1 MGGVNVI
8 LTFRNVYLDNVS
20 TVCGPYEER
29 GPLGH
34 NFDKKYSDLYM
45 REKSFEK
52 AEIRLLEDSIKILLK
67 KTKLKTND
75 IDLVIAGDLLN
86 QITSSSYGALNF
98 KSPFLGIYTACAT
111 SIEGILIG
119 STFIDSGKV
128 NNALVACSSHNM
140 SCEKQFRNPTEYGSP
155 KPKTATF
162 TATGGASVLLSNKPS
177 KVRVSNGMIGTI
189 VDLNQKDPFN
199 MGAAMAGAAFD
210 TLSKYLLETDTKVD
224 DYDFILTGDLGKYGK
239 EILKDLMKSE
249 YNIDLTNYNDCGV
262 MLYDLEKQKEVMA
275 GGSGPVCS
283 ALVNYSTIVK
293 GLMEGKYKKVLL
305 IATGALFSPIMLYQ
319 KENILSIA
327 NLVCLEA
334 I

>member
-1 MGGVNVI
+1 MI

-34 NFDKKYSDLYM
+34 NFDKKYSNLYM

-67 KTKLKTND
+67 KAKLKTND

-210 TLSKYLLETDTKVD
+210 TLSKYLLETDTKAD

>member
-1 MGGVNVI
+1 MI

-34 NFDKKYSDLYM
+34 NFDKKYSNLYM

-67 KTKLKTND
+67 KAKLKTND

>member
-1 MGGVNVI
+1 ML
-8 LTFRNVYLDNVS
+8 LTFRNVYLDNAS
-20 TVCGPYEER
+20 TVCGPYEAK
-29 GPLGH
+29 GPLSK
-34 NFDKKYSDLYM
+34 NFDKKYTDDLYV

-67 KTKLKTND
+67 KTKLTSKD

-86 QITSSSYGALNF
+86 QITSSSYGSLNL

-111 SIEGILIG
+111 SIEGMLIG
-119 STFIDSGKV
+119 ATFIDSGKV
-128 NNALVACSSHNM
+128 NNVLISCSSHNM
-140 SCEKQFRNPTEYGSP
+140 SSEKQFRNPTEYGSP
-155 KPKTATF
+155 KPETATF

-177 KVRVSNGMIGTI
+177 RVRVVNGLIGTI
-189 VDLNQKDPFN
+189 IDYNQKDPFN
-199 MGAAMAGAAFD
+199 MGAAMAGAAAD
-210 TLSKYLLETDTKVD
+210 TLYKYLTETNTKAS

-239 EILKDLMKSE
+239 EILKDLMLSE
-249 YNIDLTNYNDCGV
+249 YNIDLSKNYNDCGV
-262 MLYDLEKQKEVMA
+262 LLYDLEKQKEVMA

-283 ALVNYSTIVK
+283 ALVNYSTVLK
-293 GLMEGKYKKVLL
+293 GLMENKYKKVLL

-327 NLVCLEA
+327 NLICLEA